1 MFDKSKTM
9 SDEQVTPFWKKLP
22 NLVFGRFNGRSG
34 GSKQQDDMRD
44 AHNLNERKSISAITD
59 EYDTNK
65 VEDPVFKA
73 LVSLAQV
80 YRERSEAL
88 AGAYP
93 SVQGRDAL
101 APIVGQIEECV
112 NGLYQ
117 LALGSITPAP
127 ALPTEVQS
135 SDPVEAV
142 TPTTAVTPVD
152 EEKANPETIR
162 LPSMDFSVEA
172 PTRQQLEDTLSA
184 LGTVY
189 SLMLLLDG
197 KDVEESRVQRMRNLL
212 SDQLVFLDSV
222 TSHSATTTAPP
233 ASLIA

>member
-1 MFDKSKTM
+1 M
-9 SDEQVTPFWKKLP
+9 SDQQVTPFWKKLP

-44 AHNLNERKSISAITD
+44 AHNQTERKPVGAISD
-59 EYDTNK
+59 EDETNK
-65 VEDPVFKA
+65 VENPVFKA
-73 LVSLAQV
+73 LVSLAQI
-80 YRERSEAL
+80 YHERSEAL

-101 APIVGQIEECV
+101 APVVGQVVECV
-112 NGLYQ
+112 NGLYR
-117 LALGSITPAP
+117 LALGSISPAP
-127 ALPTEVQS
+127 SPVPTDEVHPT
-135 SDPVEAV
+135 DPIEAASPTATI
-142 TPTTAVTPVD
+142 TPED
-152 EEKANPETIR
+152 EEAANPDTVR
-162 LPSMDFSVEA
+162 LPIMDFSVEA
-172 PTRQQLEDTLSA
+172 PTGQQLEDTLTA

-212 SDQLVFLDSV
+212 SDQLVLLNSM
-222 TSHSATTTAPP
+222 TSHNATAMPP